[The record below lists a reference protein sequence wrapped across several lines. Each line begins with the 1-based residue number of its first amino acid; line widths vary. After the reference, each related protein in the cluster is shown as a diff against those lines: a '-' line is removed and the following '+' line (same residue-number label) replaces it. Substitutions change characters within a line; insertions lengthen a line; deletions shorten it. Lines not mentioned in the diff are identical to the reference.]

1 MMKSISLL
9 VMVLCV
15 SVDANACISHDQ
27 GYFKTHPKALQ
38 EALTQCPDKAP
49 KLVQCDELQKIAVK
63 INDLVNELRM
73 SPQGYGQT
81 LLNLQEK
88 IATQMAS
95 LPEASEKSELKD
107 SLDKDNQELQER
119 MAVVNWL
126 ESPES

>member
-1 MMKSISLL
+1 MMKLIGLL
-9 VMVLCV
+9 LMVLCV
-15 SVDANACISHDQ
+15 SVDANACFSRDQ

-49 KLVQCDELQKIAVK
+49 KLVECDELQKIAVN
-63 INDLVNELRM
+63 INDFVNELRM

-81 LLNLQEK
+81 ILHLQEK

-95 LPEASEKSELKD
+95 LSEASDPSELTA
-107 SLDKDNQELQER
+107 SLDKDKQELQER